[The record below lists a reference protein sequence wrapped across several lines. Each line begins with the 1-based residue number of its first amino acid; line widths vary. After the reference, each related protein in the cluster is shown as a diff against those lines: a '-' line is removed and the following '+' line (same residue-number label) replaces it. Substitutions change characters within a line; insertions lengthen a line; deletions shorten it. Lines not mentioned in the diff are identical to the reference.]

1 MNRTDTKMQKST
13 LYINNLR
20 LKPYQIHKFRGF
32 IGNLFADYDLIH
44 NHDPVSGK
52 NIYRY
57 PLIQFKL
64 INGKPALIAITDEA
78 VKIFTEI
85 FMRLDQVVI
94 DQESFPVY
102 EKDLKIETVSFGY
115 AEKMIGYA
123 FESPW
128 IALNQANYKRYIR
141 SGQKTERH
149 KILERALTGNILS
162 MAKYLDCWLEK
173 TQRVKVRLN
182 NVRERRVNLK
192 GNTLFGFTGAFKTN
206 FIIPDYLGL
215 GKSVSRG
222 FGTVRGM
229 KSTKAYID

>member
-1 MNRTDTKMQKST
+1 MKIQKSI
-13 LYINNLR
+13 LYLNNLH
-20 LKPYQIHKFRGF
+20 LKPSQIHKFRGF

-52 NIYRY
+52 SIYRY

-64 INGKPALIAITDEA
+64 IDGKPAIIAITEEA

-102 EKDLKIETVSFGY
+102 EKDLKIEIVGFGY
-115 AEKMIGYA
+115 TEEMIGYE

-141 SGQKTERH
+141 SGQKTEQQ
-149 KILERALTGNILS
+149 KILAQALTGNILS

-182 NVRERRVNLK
+182 NMRERRVNLK

-206 FIIPDYLGL
+206 FIVPDYLGL

-222 FGTVRGM
+222 FGTVRRV
-229 KSTKAYID
+229 KAKEAYID